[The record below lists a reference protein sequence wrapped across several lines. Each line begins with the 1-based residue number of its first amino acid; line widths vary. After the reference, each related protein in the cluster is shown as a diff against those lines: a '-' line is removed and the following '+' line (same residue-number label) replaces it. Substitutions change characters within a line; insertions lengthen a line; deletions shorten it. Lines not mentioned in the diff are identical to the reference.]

1 MKRLF
6 KLLDGL
12 NCLAHQAGVPADAGA
27 GGTEPHASTPSVLDG
42 TAAPAEGAA
51 TPAQSSAAPAE
62 GAADPAQSSA
72 APAQSSAAPA
82 QPTANTTILDTT
94 GQPGAAGPADDK
106 TAGKDVNKAAPEA
119 LADIKGAD
127 GLEYAEGEIDELKA
141 LCTENKISPQA
152 AQAILDWQAKFAKVA
167 DDKRTQAVQE
177 EMAEFVRKEAEKNL
191 KIVHQEWGTDPAQV
205 AENEA
210 AVARAM
216 RAFADEGFRKL
227 MNESGLGNHPD
238 VVRFVVKAGKAITDD
253 RFIVGGNG
261 GAAKKDL
268 AHRMFPNAK

>member
-42 TAAPAEGAA
+42 TAAPA
-51 TPAQSSAAPAE
+51 QSSAAPAE
-62 GAADPAQSSA
+62 GAAT
-72 APAQSSAAPA
+72 PAQSSAAPA

>member
-42 TAAPAEGAA
+42 TAAPA
-51 TPAQSSAAPAE
+51 QSSATPAE

-72 APAQSSAAPA
+72 APAEGAATPAQSSAAPA